1 MNKVTCLIIA
11 VIATATPLISS
22 TIEYS
27 SAEQISDSFSIK
39 LTDVNGNDLSDP
51 LFGGEVTVYF
61 DTYDTTNGIIYK
73 LKAMLS
79 IKTIPANL
87 VINASGGLFKLAVSA
102 QGMGSFLT
110 ETGMRITITNDD
122 KTYSAD
128 LRSTNSYS
136 DEFRHDGNLAALD
149 PNTNYSV
156 SVSLID
162 GYESPVPPESVSNIK
177 ITFQAIASDG
187 FHQVM
192 FISQDETVESY
203 MAFDNYVIEKVPEVS
218 RSGYSF
224 QGWFTPDGRQI
235 TDGYVISPNEGDII
249 AYAEWEKDESNNTL
263 IYVGIGGGSALLAG
277 ALLLLLLKKKRD
289 SEPK

>member
-1 MNKVTCLIIA
+1 MVRQLFPILVAALALFAIMA
-11 VIATATPLISS
+11 PISDVS
-22 TIEYS
+22 NGSYVE
-27 SAEQISDSFSIK
+27 DSFSLT
-39 LTDVNGNDLSDP
+39 LTDKDGNDLKDP
-51 LFGGEVTVYF
+51 IFGDVTIFF
-61 DTYDTTNGIIYK
+61 DTYNAPNGTIYK

-79 IKTIPANL
+79 IRTIPTNL

-102 QGMGSFLT
+102 QGMDSFLT
-110 ETGMRITITNDD
+110 DTGMRITITNDD
-122 KTYSAD
+122 KTYNAD
-128 LRSTNSYS
+128 LRSSNNYS
-136 DEFRHDGNLAALD
+136 DEFRHDSNVAALD
-149 PNTNYSV
+149 PNVIYSV

-162 GYESPVPPESVSNIK
+162 GYESPVSPESVSNIK

-263 IYVGIGGGSALLAG
+263 LYVGIGGGSALLAG

-289 SEPK
+289 SEPQ